1 MITVSIDLNKIP
13 ADTIF
18 ESENG
23 GRYINVV
30 VVPYKDGENQW
41 GKTHAVKLSQ
51 SKEDR
56 EAQKPVVYVG
66 SGKEYVFE
74 NKENL
79 PF

>member
-30 VVPYKDGENQW
+30 VV
-41 GKTHAVKLSQ
+41 
-51 SKEDR
+51 
-56 EAQKPVVYVG
+56 
-66 SGKEYVFE
+66 
-74 NKENL
+74 
-79 PF
+79 